1 MSRTGDGSSSRP
13 FALPLAAGL
22 LRSLRRIG
30 GRTAREPGLVNHV
43 SLGTHC
49 HMAQVLKSLG
59 LRTWSGPFDWI
70 FSTPGMVRDCLADD
84 FAALLDRSQFETVP
98 VAERPEPGIGRCRH
112 RLYRE
117 RYDHPCVFNHHDPA
131 ASEADYAFLTEGVR
145 RFRAALGTPRARN
158 QLWMMTALP
167 LEAEVIAQIC
177 DVLAR
182 HGDGNRLIVIQVAAG
197 QAEPRAA
204 LLREAGS
211 NLRWLSL
218 ATRSASVGLRFAD
231 PADDRALAELVERES
246 AHPGMP

>member
-1 MSRTGDGSSSRP
+1 MPR
-13 FALPLAAGL
+13 AAGL

-49 HMAQVLKSLG
+49 HMAQVLKTLG

-84 FAALLDRSQFETVP
+84 FATLLDRSQFETIP

-131 ASEADYAFLTEGVR
+131 SSAADYTFLTEGVR
-145 RFRAALGTPRARN
+145 RFRTALGTPRARN
-158 QLWMMTALP
+158 QFWMMTALDTQ
-167 LEAEVIAQIC
+167 AEVVAHIC

-197 QAEPRAA
+197 QTEPRAA
-204 LLREAGS
+204 LRQAGP

-218 ATRSASVGLRFAD
+218 ETRSASVGLRFAD
-231 PADDRALAELVERES
+231 PADDRALAALVERES
-246 AHPGMP
+246 AHPGRP